1 MVKVATLSALVVA
14 AGLTFTTDQA
24 VAGIEVPPVGTT
36 LVYKCSGP
44 WKTGAT
50 YKIAWIKDGIVRVDS
65 LGGSRTGWREQH
77 VFTFGL
83 TLFKE
88 TQYQGST
95 HNTGNYTQSF
105 DIDNL
110 EDLAKLEPGAT
121 FSGDVTERDSE
132 GKWTW
137 GYTIKV
143 GQPEILAHPAR
154 GRIEVIP
161 VVEKR
166 LSYDGT
172 YSSVNTTSYEREGGL
187 RVRWHYKD
195 VDGEEICDLVKME

>member
-1 MVKVATLSALVVA
+1 MVKISTLPALVVI
-14 AGLTFTTDQA
+14 AGLAFDTDQA
-24 VAGIEVPPVGTT
+24 DAGIEVPPVGTT
-36 LVYKCSGP
+36 LVYDCSGP
-44 WKTGAT
+44 WKIGAA
-50 YKIAWIKDGIVRVDS
+50 YKIAWIKDGIVRIDFLRDS
-65 LGGSRTGWREQH
+65 KGDWQEQH

-95 HNTGNYTQSF
+95 FNTGNYTQSF

-121 FSGDVTERDSE
+121 FSGNVTERDSE

-161 VVEKR
+161 VVENR

-172 YSSVNTTSYEREGGL
+172 YSSVSTTSYEKESGL
-187 RVRWHYKD
+187 RVRWRYKD
-195 VDGEEICDLVKME
+195 VDGEEICDLVEVE